1 MPTAIDRLVDYAIS
15 CDLIDSCER
24 RYRTNLLYGAFCLDG
39 GVPQLE
45 DCETDSIQ
53 ALLDFLCDEAV
64 RLDRIAD
71 TGGSRDRFDSLLM
84 GMLTES
90 PSVIIKRFYQLY
102 QQSPE
107 KATDWFY
114 KLSRDVNYIRAE
126 RVAKDVRWDAQT
138 KYGKLELSINLSKP
152 EKDPRDIAAAGK
164 AVSLSYPACA
174 LCAENEGYAGSAT
187 QQARQNLRII
197 PLQIQGEEW
206 GMQYSPYVYYDE
218 HCILLNMAHK
228 PMRIDNAVFDK
239 LFDFVEQF
247 PHYFVGSNADLP
259 IVGGSI
265 LSHEHFQGGRH
276 TLPMAVAQMETPVVF
291 DEYSDVKAGIVKWP
305 MSVLRL
311 QGNDRTK
318 LAELASKVL
327 SAWREFTDES
337 VFIFS
342 ETDGE
347 KHNTITPIARM
358 RDGQYELDLVLRNN
372 ITTAEH
378 PLGVFHPHAH
388 LHHIKKENIGLIEVQ
403 GLAILPARLCMELDM
418 LRKVYLEN
426 GKFTD
431 TPETAAHAEW
441 MSEILMRRT
450 DITADNFDEII
461 KEEIA
466 QVFSQVLEDAGV
478 FKRDAAG
485 KAGFLRFLATIGAK
499 TE

>member
-1 MPTAIDRLVDYAIS
+1 MYTAIDRLVDYAIS
-15 CDLIDSCER
+15 RDLIDSCER
-24 RYRTNLLYGAFCLDG
+24 RYRTNLLYGAFCPDG
-39 GVPQLE
+39 GVPQID

-53 ALLDFLCDEAV
+53 TLLYFLCDEAV

-114 KLSRDVNYIRAE
+114 KLSRDTNYIRTE
-126 RVAKDVRWDAQT
+126 RVARDVRWDAQT
-138 KYGKLELSINLSKP
+138 EYGTLELSINLSKP
-152 EKDPRDIAAAGK
+152 EKDPRDIATAGK
-164 AVSLSYPACA
+164 MASVSYPACA

-197 PLQIQGEEW
+197 PMHIHGEEW
-206 GMQYSPYVYYDE
+206 GLQYSPYVYYDE

-228 PMRIDNAVFDK
+228 PMRIDHAVFDK

-247 PHYFVGSNADLP
+247 PHYFIGSNADLP

-276 TLPMAVAQMETPVVF
+276 TLPMAVAKVETPVIF
-291 DEYSDVKAGIVKWP
+291 DKYPEVKAGIVKWP

-318 LAELASKVL
+318 LTELASTVL
-327 SAWREFTDES
+327 AAWREYTDELT
-337 VFIFS
+337 FIFC

-347 KHNTITPIARM
+347 RHNTITPIARM

-403 GLAILPARLCMELDM
+403 GLAILPARLRKELDM
-418 LRKVYLEN
+418 LHKVYLEN
-426 GKFTD
+426 GKFAD
-431 TPETAAHAEW
+431 IPETAAHAEW
-441 MSEILMRRT
+441 MDEILMRRT
-450 DITADNFDEII
+450 DITTDNFDAII
-461 KEEIA
+461 KEEVA

-485 KAGFLRFLATIGAK
+485 KAGFLRFLSTIGGK